1 MDEICSKEL
10 SKVDAEI
17 ADADILHYI
26 QGHTLYDYV
35 EKVVRLYFDID
46 YKVAEYKCKNAF
58 VGSDGNA
65 IADLKLSIWQGKQDC
80 VHESIYNA
88 NAIDVADTG
97 IVGIQNQIKAQINAS

>member
-1 MDEICSKEL
+1 M
-10 SKVDAEI
+10 AEI

-35 EKVVRLYFDID
+35 EKIVRHYLDID
-46 YKVAEYKCKNAF
+46 YKVAEDKCKNAF
-58 VGSDGNA
+58 VGSDGTTIGNA